1 RSAEL
6 SARDARHRRVRGRTG
21 PLATRVGASEAG
33 QRTSF
38 KCGYV
43 YVLRSQVDRQFY
55 LGLTRDLQNCY
66 GATGERVLNSWD
78 TAKVEITLGNAQPAA
93 KRQSASRSRRT
104 RRRLRPSSD
113 ER

>member
-1 RSAEL
+1 MGSAECATQKGPSPL
-6 SARDARHRRVRGRTG
+6 E
-21 PLATRVGASEAG
+21 PLATGVGASEAG

-66 GATGERVLNSWD
+66 DATGGRVLNSWD
-78 TAKVEITLGNAQPAA
+78 TAKVEITLRNVQPAA
-93 KRQSASRSRRT
+93 KRQSASPSPRT
-104 RRRLRPSSD
+104 RRRPRLNSD
-113 ER
+113 E

>member
-1 RSAEL
+1 M
-6 SARDARHRRVRGRTG
+6 RDIEGVPRPHW

-38 KCGYV
+38 KYGYV

-66 GATGERVLNSWD
+66 DATGGRVLNLWD
-78 TAKVEITLGNAQPAA
+78 TAKVEITLRNAQHAA
-93 KRQSASRSRRT
+93 KRQSASPSRRT
-104 RRRLRPSSD
+104 RRRARPSSD
-113 ER
+113 E